1 MRTMASRLLFKQP
14 EWHLIK
20 PFTFRANNMNKIL
33 FSFFLPLSMALSV
46 SAADHQLELA
56 VPFTDNM
63 ILQRESKVPIW
74 GFDAPGNRVTVEFAG
89 QRKTAVADK
98 NGDWM
103 VKLDPLKAS
112 REEQG
117 LEVKNNR
124 GKSISLKGVLVGEV
138 WFSSG
143 QSNMVWTAG
152 KSMCNE
158 LARELAS
165 SKEDIPIREINISTV
180 SALYP
185 QKKGT
190 SEGGWKKASAAS
202 GFSALSLSFAYELYK
217 ELNVPIGIVLS
228 AHSNTRIEAFTQRE
242 AIEAHPK
249 LKTDADLIHDADP
262 LTAQGRNAF
271 VQYYSDL
278 KVWQDEAGRAA
289 EAGGKVPARPNLPG
303 IAGMWRGPS
312 QFYNGKIA
320 PVIPYAIRGAIW
332 CQGTSNGG
340 DGRIYAARMEALVK
354 GWRDAWGMP
363 EMPFYFTQMQCY
375 GAPDPNNVGF
385 ADIRQVQHL
394 FFKNNRQNVGMV
406 VQSDLNSARP
416 GGIHYYNKLHPGMRM
431 ARWALAKQYGKDT
444 ACTGPIY
451 SGCKVDGRKVVV
463 SFDKESLFGGL
474 MVGNKGMAKDYR
486 ESGKFVEPAR
496 PTPSDKLNHFRV
508 CGADKKW
515 HAAEAVI
522 VGDTV
527 VVSSGKVP
535 APIGVQYAYSAV
547 PENSNLY
554 NKAGL
559 PATPFAEID
568 GKLIFEED
576 DLEKAA
582 ALKAKYAQYTDPN
595 YPILQVAEYYRDGV
609 ILQRNHPIQ
618 VWGHANRGVKVTVTL
633 DGVTQSVSPNDLEQW
648 SVTFPARKASSKP
661 ITLDVKSSHG
671 FNRTVRNILVGDVW
685 YLTGSTLL
693 STEWA
698 YDRRDKEAELPNMM
712 PLVREFCR
720 KTSASAFAT
729 PRKRRFETGGGKYR
743 SHWLSADYSKEG
755 HGVTMFA
762 YEFAKALNRPGIPQ
776 GFITMSSG
784 QGGRNRQL
792 ASPLSWTSFQGVS
805 KVDNPVFK
813 TRLDELFLQ
822 FPNSGVAKKA
832 AASHLEEVKV
842 FTQSITAAGTRGA
855 DPSSFAL
862 KAPSFPE
869 AGKGGTVPSD
879 TIPTY
884 AYNWCVSPLTPMGVA
899 GVIWVPSESNLGED
913 PAHYAAEL
921 EIYAKSL
928 PGTHDQDNVQF
939 LFAQPASSLVEGIT
953 SPRIPGAKST
963 SFDQWPNSLQGIA
976 IQLGELIRSKR
987 Q

>member
-1 MRTMASRLLFKQP
+1 
-14 EWHLIK
+14 
-20 PFTFRANNMNKIL
+20 MNRIL
-33 FSFFLPLSMALSV
+33 FPLFLALSMALSV
-46 SAADHQLELA
+46 LADDQQLELA

-63 ILQRESKVPIW
+63 ILQRESKVSIW
-74 GFDAPGNRVTVEFAG
+74 GFDAPGNQVTVEFAG
-89 QRKTAVADK
+89 QTKTTVADK
-98 NGDWM
+98 NGDWL
-103 VKLDPLKAS
+103 VKLDPLKVS
-112 REEQG
+112 LEERG

-165 SKEDIPIREINISTV
+165 SKEDIPIREINIDTV

-185 QKKGT
+185 QKKAT
-190 SEGGWKKASAAS
+190 SEGGWKKANGAS

-217 ELNVPIGIVLS
+217 ELKMPIGILLS

-242 AIEAHPK
+242 AIEKHPK
-249 LKTDADLIHDADP
+249 LTGDADLVRDGDP
-262 LTAQGRNAF
+262 LTEQGRNSYER
-271 VQYYSDL
+271 YYADL
-278 KVWQDEAGRAA
+278 KTWQEEAGRMA
-289 EAGGKVPARPNLPG
+289 EAGGRKPARPNLPG

-312 QFYNGKIA
+312 QFFNGKIA
-320 PVIPYAIRGAIW
+320 PVIPFAIRGAIW

-363 EMPFYFTQMQCY
+363 EMPFYFTQMQSY

-385 ADIRQVQHL
+385 ADIRQVQHW
-394 FFKNNRQNVGMV
+394 FFKNNRKNVGMV

-431 ARWALAKQYGKDT
+431 ARWALAKEYGKDI

-451 SGCKVDGRKVVV
+451 SGYKVDGRNVTV
-463 SFDKESLFGGL
+463 SFEKESLFGGL

-486 ESGKFVEPAR
+486 EPGKFVEPAR
-496 PTPSDKLNHFRV
+496 PTPGDKLNHFRV
-508 CGADKKW
+508 CGADRKW

-522 VGDTV
+522 VRDTV
-527 VVSSGKVP
+527 VVSSGKVL
-535 APIGVQYAYSAV
+535 APIGVQYAYNAV

-554 NKAGL
+554 NQAGL
-559 PATPFAEID
+559 PATPFAVID
-568 GKLIFEED
+568 GELIFEED
-576 DLEKAA
+576 DLEKVA
-582 ALKAKYAQYTDPN
+582 ALKAKYAQYTDPD

-609 ILQRNHPIQ
+609 VLQRNHPIQ
-618 VWGHANRGVKVTVTL
+618 VWGHANQGVKVTVAL
-633 DGVTQSVSPNDLEQW
+633 DDTAKTAVANDLQQW
-648 SVTFPARKASSKP
+648 SVTFPARKASTKP
-661 ITLDVKSSHG
+661 ITLTVTSSHDHS
-671 FNRTVRNILVGDVW
+671 RTVKNILFGDVW

-693 STEWA
+693 TTEWA
-698 YDRRDKEAELPNMM
+698 YNQRDKEADLPMAM

-743 SHWLSADYSKEG
+743 SHWLTADYSKEG
-755 HGVTMFA
+755 NGVTMFA

-784 QGGRNRQL
+784 RGGRNRQL
-792 ASPLSWTSFQGVS
+792 ASPLSWTSFQGVRN
-805 KVDNPVFK
+805 VYNPAFK
-813 TRLDELFLQ
+813 TRLDELFMQ
-822 FPNSGVAKKA
+822 FPNSGVAKRA

-842 FTQSITAAGTRGA
+842 FVQRITAAGKRGV
-855 DPSSFAL
+855 DPSSFEL

-869 AGKGGTVPSD
+869 AGKGGTVASD

-928 PGTHDQDNVQF
+928 PDTYGQEKIQF
-939 LFAQPASSLVEGIT
+939 LYVQPASSLVEGIT
-953 SPRIPGAKST
+953 SPKIPGAKST
-963 SFDQWPNSLQGIA
+963 SFDQWPKSLKNIA
-976 IQLGELIRSKR
+976 VVLAELAE
-987 Q
+987 

>member
-1 MRTMASRLLFKQP
+1 
-14 EWHLIK
+14 
-20 PFTFRANNMNKIL
+20 MNRIL
-33 FSFFLPLSMALSV
+33 FPLFLALSMALSV
-46 SAADHQLELA
+46 SAADQQLELA
-56 VPFTDNM
+56 APFTDNM
-63 ILQRESKVPIW
+63 ILQRESEVPIW
-74 GFDAPGNRVTVEFAG
+74 GFDAPGNRVTVEFSG
-89 QRKTAVADK
+89 QTKTAVADR

-103 VKLDPLKAS
+103 VKLDPLEVS
-112 REEQG
+112 REERG
-117 LEVKNNR
+117 LEIKNNR

-152 KSMCNE
+152 KSMCSGV
-158 LARELAS
+158 AREIAA
-165 SKEDIPIREINISTV
+165 SKEDIPIREINIDTV

-185 QKKGT
+185 QKRAT
-190 SEGGWKKASAAS
+190 SEGGWKKASAAG

-217 ELNVPIGIVLS
+217 ELNVPIGILLS

-242 AIEAHPK
+242 AIEKHPK
-249 LKTDADLIHDADP
+249 LTGDADRIRDADP
-262 LTAQGRNAF
+262 LCDQGREAYGR
-271 VQYYSDL
+271 YYSDL
-278 KVWQDEAGRAA
+278 KAWQEVAGRMA
-289 EAGGKVPARPNLPG
+289 EVGGKKPARPKLPG

-312 QFYNGKIA
+312 QFFNGKIA
-320 PVIPYAIRGAIW
+320 PVIPYGIRGAIW

-375 GAPDPNNVGF
+375 GAPGPDTVGF

-394 FFKNNRQNVGMV
+394 FFINNRENVGMV

-431 ARWALAKQYGKDT
+431 ARWALAKQYGKLI

-451 SGCKVDGRKVVV
+451 SGYKVNGPKVVV

-474 MVGNKGMAKDYR
+474 MVGNKGMARDYR
-486 ESGKFVEPAR
+486 EPGKFVEPAR
-496 PTPSDKLNHFRV
+496 PTPGDKLNHFRL
-508 CGADKKW
+508 CGADRKW

-522 VGDTV
+522 AGDTV
-527 VVSSGKVP
+527 VVSSPKVP
-535 APIGVQYAYSAV
+535 VPIGVQYAYNGV

-568 GKLIFEED
+568 GELIFEED
-576 DLEKAA
+576 DLEKVA
-582 ALKAKYAQYTDPN
+582 ALKAKYAQYTDPD

-609 ILQRNHPIQ
+609 ILQRNHPVQ

-648 SVTFPARKASSKP
+648 SVTFPARKASAEP
-661 ITLDVKSSHG
+661 ITLEVKSSHG

-693 STEWA
+693 STEWP
-698 YDRRDKEAELPNMM
+698 YDRRDKEAELPGAM

-720 KTSASAFAT
+720 KTKSSSFAT

-784 QGGRNRQL
+784 RGGRNRQL
-792 ASPLSWTSFQGVS
+792 ASPLSWTSFQGVR

-822 FPNSGVAKKA
+822 FPSSGVAKKA
-832 AASHLEEVKV
+832 SAIHLEEVKV
-842 FTQSITAAGTRGA
+842 FVKSITVAGKRGV

-869 AGKGGTVPSD
+869 AGKGGTVSSD

-928 PGTHDQDNVQF
+928 PGTHDQGTVQF
-939 LFAQPASSLVEGIT
+939 LFAQPANSLVKDIT
-953 SPRIPGAKST
+953 VPRIPRAKSA
-963 SFDQWPNSLQGIA
+963 SFDQWPKSLKNIA
-976 IQLGELIRSKR
+976 VALAELTE
-987 Q
+987 

>member
-1 MRTMASRLLFKQP
+1 
-14 EWHLIK
+14 
-20 PFTFRANNMNKIL
+20 MNKIL
-33 FSFFLPLSMALSV
+33 STLVLVLSMALSV

-312 QFYNGKIA
+312 QFYNGKIT

-431 ARWALAKQYGKDT
+431 ARWALAKQYGKDI

-451 SGCKVDGRKVVV
+451 SGYKVDGRKVVV
-463 SFDKESLFGGL
+463 SFEKESLFGGL
-474 MVGNKGMAKDYR
+474 MVGNKGMAKEYR
-486 ESGKFVEPAR
+486 EPGKFLEPAR
-496 PTPSDKLNHFRV
+496 PTPGDKLNHFRV
-508 CGADKKW
+508 CGADRKW

-522 VGDTV
+522 VRDTV
-527 VVSSGKVP
+527 VASSGKVP
-535 APIGVQYAYSAV
+535 APVGVQYAYNAV

-554 NKAGL
+554 SKAGL
-559 PATPFAEID
+559 PATPFALID

-582 ALKAKYAQYTDPN
+582 ALKAKYARYVDPD
-595 YPILQVAEYYRDGV
+595 YPILQVVEYYRDGV

-618 VWGHANRGVKVTVTL
+618 VWGHANQGVKVTITL
-633 DGVTQSVSPNDLEQW
+633 DGATETAVANDLDQW
-648 SVTFPARKASSKP
+648 SVAFPARKASTKP
-661 ITLDVKSSHG
+661 ITLEVKSSHG
-671 FNRTVRNILVGDVW
+671 FNRTVRDILIGEVW

-693 STEWA
+693 TSEWA
-698 YDRRDKEAELPNMM
+698 YNQRDKEVELPVAM

-720 KTSASAFAT
+720 KTSASTFPT

-743 SHWLSADYSKEG
+743 SHWLTADYSKEG
-755 HGVTMFA
+755 NGVTMFA

-784 QGGRNRQL
+784 RGGRNRQI
-792 ASPLSWTSFQGVS
+792 ASPLSWTSFQGVRN
-805 KVDNPVFK
+805 VDNPAFK
-813 TRLDELFLQ
+813 TRVDELFLQ
-822 FPNSGVAKKA
+822 FPNSGGAKKA

-842 FTQSITAAGTRGA
+842 FVQRITAAGKRGA
-855 DPSSFAL
+855 DTSSLAL

-899 GVIWVPSESNLGED
+899 GVIWGPSESNLGED

-928 PGTHDQDNVQF
+928 PGTYGHEKVQF
-939 LFAQPASSLVEGIT
+939 LYAQPGGSLVEGIS
-953 SPRIPGAKST
+953 SPKIPDAKST
-963 SFDQWPNSLQGIA
+963 GFDQWPKSLKNIA
-976 IQLGELIRSKR
+976 AALAELAE
-987 Q
+987 

>member
-312 QFYNGKIA
+312 QFYNGKIT

-648 SVTFPARKASSKP
+648 SVTFPARKASTRP
-661 ITLDVKSSHG
+661 ITLEVKSSHG

-784 QGGRNRQL
+784 RGGRNRQL
-792 ASPLSWTSFQGVS
+792 ASPLSWTSFQGVRN
-805 KVDNPVFK
+805 VDNPAFK

-842 FTQSITAAGTRGA
+842 FTQSITAAGKRGA

>member
-1 MRTMASRLLFKQP
+1 
-14 EWHLIK
+14 
-20 PFTFRANNMNKIL
+20 MNKIL
-33 FSFFLPLSMALSV
+33 SPLFLALAMALSV
-46 SAADHQLELA
+46 SAAGQQLELA
-56 VPFTDNM
+56 VPFTDNI
-63 ILQRESKVPIW
+63 ILQRESEVPIW
-74 GFDAPGNRVTVEFAG
+74 GFDAPGNQVTVEFAG
-89 QRKTAVADK
+89 QTKTTVADK

-103 VKLDPLKAS
+103 VKLDPLKVS
-112 REEQG
+112 LEERG

-152 KSMCNE
+152 KSMCNQ
-158 LARELAS
+158 LVREIAV
-165 SKEDIPIREINISTV
+165 SKEDIPIREININTV

-185 QKKGT
+185 QKKAT
-190 SEGGWKKASAAS
+190 SEGGWKKASGAS

-217 ELNVPIGIVLS
+217 ELNVPIGILLS
-228 AHSNTRIEAFTQRE
+228 AHSNTRIEAFTQRD

-249 LKTDADLIHDADP
+249 LAGDADLIRDADP
-262 LTAQGRNAF
+262 LTDQGRNAYER
-271 VQYYSDL
+271 YYSDL
-278 KVWQDEAGRAA
+278 KAWQEEAGRMA
-289 EAGGKVPARPNLPG
+289 EAGGKKPARPNLPG
-303 IAGMWRGPS
+303 IGGMWRGPS
-312 QFYNGKIA
+312 QFFNGKIA

-394 FFKNNRQNVGMV
+394 FFQNNRKNVGMV

-431 ARWALAKQYGKDT
+431 ARWALAKQYGKDI

-451 SGCKVDGRKVVV
+451 SGYKVDGRKVVV
-463 SFDKESLFGGL
+463 SFEKESLFGGL

-486 ESGKFVEPAR
+486 EPGKFVEPAR
-496 PTPSDKLNHFRV
+496 PTPGDKLDHFRV
-508 CGADKKW
+508 CGADRKW

-522 VGDTV
+522 VGDIV
-527 VVSSGKVP
+527 VVSSPNVP
-535 APIGVQYAYSAV
+535 APIGVQYAYNAV

-559 PATPFAEID
+559 PATPFAVID
-568 GKLIFEED
+568 GELIFEED
-576 DLEKAA
+576 DLEKVA
-582 ALKAKYAQYTDPN
+582 ALKAKYAQYTDPD

-609 ILQRNHPIQ
+609 VLQRNHPIQ
-618 VWGHANRGVKVTVTL
+618 VWGHANQGVKVTVTL
-633 DGVTQSVSPNDLEQW
+633 DDAAKTAVANDLQQW
-648 SVTFPARKASSKP
+648 SVTFPARKASTKP
-661 ITLDVKSSHG
+661 ITLTVTSSHDHS
-671 FNRTVRNILVGDVW
+671 RTVKNILFGDVW

-693 STEWA
+693 TSEWA
-698 YDRRDKEAELPNMM
+698 YNQRDKEAGLPMAM

-720 KTSASAFAT
+720 KTSANAFAT

-755 HGVTMFA
+755 NGVTMFA

-784 QGGRNRQL
+784 RGGRNRQL
-792 ASPLSWTSFQGVS
+792 ASPLSWTSFQGVRN
-805 KVDNPVFK
+805 VDNPAFK

-822 FPNSGVAKKA
+822 FPNSKVAKKA

-842 FTQSITAAGTRGA
+842 FTQSITEAGKRGV

-913 PAHYAAEL
+913 PKDYAAEL
-921 EIYAKSL
+921 ETYAKSL
-928 PGTHDQDNVQF
+928 PHTYGQEKIQF
-939 LFAQPASSLVEGIT
+939 LYVQPASSLVEGIT
-953 SPRIPGAKST
+953 SPKIPGAKST
-963 SFDQWPNSLQGIA
+963 SFDQWPKSLKNIA
-976 IQLGELIRSKR
+976 AVLAELAE
-987 Q
+987 